1 VVTPRAVPVVDRY
14 LLRELALP
22 FAFACVLFTFF
33 LLIGRIYD
41 LTDLVIAK
49 GVPLH
54 LVLQLVLFM
63 FPSFLALTL
72 PMALLVA
79 VLVAGGRL
87 AGDLEIVAFKAAGV
101 SLGRLFRPVV
111 AAGLLVA
118 GASAAMTLVVSPLAN
133 QEFNRQLFRILQTRA
148 VTGLHERVFNASF
161 GDVVIYVEDVSA
173 SQVALGGVLVSDER
187 DPRLSRIITAREGR
201 VLSDEG
207 NRRITL
213 RLLNGAV
220 HEADVVPAAPP
231 GAPPTA
237 PPGGAAGA
245 ARYRFTSFSVYD
257 MSLSLDSA
265 LKGPLR
271 GEKPERDLPFDEL
284 RARADDPAL
293 DPRTRA
299 AFLAEWHKRLATPV
313 AALVFALVG
322 FPLAVRSHRG
332 GRAIALIASLAI
344 FLAYY
349 LLLSSLESTAVKTG
363 MLPPGI
369 AVWAPNALFGLV
381 GTILFLATSR
391 EWRPPR
397 LSLLWTLVELARR
410 ARPPWRARDAEAR
423 APVVRE
429 STHILDRYLVREYVM
444 LLGVGLAVAAA
455 LFVVI
460 DLMQDLDRYL
470 RVKPPI
476 VYILQHLAYR
486 LPAALHDTLPIVMLV
501 ATIFLFLTLSRNHE
515 LTAMKAAGLS
525 LYRISLPVLLLGLA
539 VTASAGVFQE
549 LVLPHLNELGEEVE
563 QVKIRGQL
571 PRHLRSRERLWMRTG
586 DTRFYRIEL
595 LHPGTNDMWGVTVL
609 ELDREFRLLQRLDAR
624 RAHWTE
630 AGWELTEGAF
640 REIRPD
646 GQVRT
651 VPFAYTAL
659 DLKEEIDDFTR
670 AQKTVRRMSFLELR
684 DYVARLEATGFQ
696 VQKYLVELYAKLS
709 FPLINLVMVLV
720 AIPFA
725 LQSPRS
731 GRLAGIGLA
740 IAIMAAYLVVHF
752 TCLALARADLL
763 PPLLAAWTANVIFL
777 GLGVS
782 LLLRAR
788 T

>member
-1 VVTPRAVPVVDRY
+1 MPVIDRY
-14 LLRELALP
+14 LLRELGPP
-22 FAFACVLFTFF
+22 FVFAGVLFTFF
-33 LLIGRIYD
+33 LLIGRVYD

-54 LVLQLVLFM
+54 LVVQLVAFM
-63 FPSFLALTL
+63 LPSFLALTL
-72 PMALLVA
+72 PMAFLVA

-101 SLGRLFRPVV
+101 SLLRLFRPVV
-111 AAGLLVA
+111 AAGILVA
-118 GASAAMTLVVSPLAN
+118 AVSAALTLVVSPLAN
-133 QEFNRQLFRILQTRA
+133 QEFSRQLFRILQTRA
-148 VTGLHERVFNASF
+148 VTGLQERVFNASF

-173 SQVALGGVLVSDER
+173 SQVALSGVLVSDER

-201 VLSDEG
+201 VLSDER

-220 HEADVVPAAPP
+220 NEADVVPAAPP
-231 GAPPTA
+231 GTPQTSA
-237 PPGGAAGA
+237 GGAASA
-245 ARYRFTSFSVYD
+245 TRYRFTTFSVYD

-271 GEKPERDLPFDEL
+271 GEKPERDLLFAEL
-284 RARADDPAL
+284 RERAEDPTL
-293 DPRTRA
+293 DARTRA
-299 AFLAEWHKRLATPV
+299 AFLAEWHKRLATPM
-313 AALVFALVG
+313 ATLVFALVG

-363 MLPPGI
+363 LLPPGI
-369 AVWAPNALFGLV
+369 AVWAPNVLFGV
-381 GTILFLATSR
+381 IGAALFLATLR
-391 EWRPPR
+391 EWQPPR
-397 LSLLWTLVELARR
+397 MLAAWWLLDLAWQS
-410 ARPPWRARDAEAR
+410 RPRWRGRDGDQPAA
-423 APVVRE
+423 VVRE
-429 STHILDRYLVREYVM
+429 STHILDRYLVREYAV
-444 LLGVGLAVAAA
+444 LVAVGLAVATA

-470 RVKPPI
+470 RVKPPL
-476 VYILQHLAYR
+476 VYILEHLVYR
-486 LPAALHDTLPIVMLV
+486 LPATLHETLPIVMLV

-525 LYRISLPVLLLGLA
+525 LYRISLPILLLGLA

-549 LVLPHLNELGEEVE
+549 LVLPHLNELSEEVD

-624 RAHWTE
+624 RAHWAE
-630 AGWELTEGAF
+630 GGWELTEGAF

-659 DLKEEIDDFTR
+659 ELKEEIDDFTR
-670 AQKTVRRMSFLELR
+670 AQKPVRRMSFLELR
-684 DYVARLEATGFQ
+684 DYVARLEATGFH

-709 FPLINLVMVLV
+709 FPLINLVMILV

-731 GRLAGIGLA
+731 GRLAGIG
-740 IAIMAAYLVVHF
+740 IAIGILAAYLVVHF
-752 TCLALARADLL
+752 VCLALARADLL

-777 GLGVS
+777 GLGTS